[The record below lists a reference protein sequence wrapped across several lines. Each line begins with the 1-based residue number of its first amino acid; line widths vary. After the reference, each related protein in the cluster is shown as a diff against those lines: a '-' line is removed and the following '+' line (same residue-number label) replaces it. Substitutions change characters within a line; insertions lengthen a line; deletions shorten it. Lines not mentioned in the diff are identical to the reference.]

1 MKPTFLLLAWAAAAG
16 LTTACSH
23 REPATAATH
32 HAARSH
38 GEPEAIPPH
47 GTPAWNQLVDRRL
60 GVTDAAGHGPDLG
73 SEEWM
78 GAVGKKAGI
87 TGLQPGSK
95 EWSRA
100 VEAKVFGAR

>member
-1 MKPTFLLLAWAAAAG
+1 M
-16 LTTACSH
+16 
-23 REPATAATH
+23 
-32 HAARSH
+32 
-38 GEPEAIPPH
+38 
-47 GTPAWNQLVDRRL
+47 DRRL

-87 TGLQPGSK
+87 TGLRPGSK